1 MAGRVNFVG
10 NLYRGDRYYLC
21 TERDRPSDTQLVRE
35 NISLAQ
41 AKELVSS
48 LVLIIAGEW
57 YNIKAD
63 V

>member
-1 MAGRVNFVG
+1 MAGRSNFVG

-21 TERDRPSDTQLVRE
+21 TERERPAGTQLVRE
-35 NISLAQ
+35 NVSLAQ

-48 LVLIIAGEW
+48 LVLIIAGVR
-57 YNIKAD
+57 YNIRAN